1 MKELLKN
8 KQLTNI
14 LLDSLPHP
22 TMLIRRDKII
32 LAANRIAREVG
43 AKVGGYCWRDFG
55 QSKHIPEDHKRYI
68 NQHKDQIPP
77 GGTKCTFCLSD
88 EAFEKNKPTCRP
100 EIEAFGGLWEAW
112 WVPIESNLYFHY
124 AINISEIKRAKNK
137 LQKAHDELERRVE
150 ERTGELKIK
159 SENLEETNTAL
170 KVLLKQREKDR
181 IELEEKVLSNVRE
194 MVAPFLSKLKKTRL
208 DAGQMDYINVLESNL
223 NDIISPFSQRL
234 SFKHLNLTPSEI
246 QTANLIKQGKTS
258 KQIANMLHLSPRTI
272 ESHRRNI
279 RDKLGIKNK
288 KANLR
293 TYLLSIQNT

>member
-1 MKELLKN
+1 VIKL
-8 KQLTNI
+8 
-14 LLDSLPHP
+14 
-22 TMLIRRDKII
+22 
-32 LAANRIAREVG
+32 
-43 AKVGGYCWRDFG
+43 F
-55 QSKHIPEDHKRYI
+55 
-68 NQHKDQIPP
+68 
-77 GGTKCTFCLSD
+77 SD

-150 ERTGELKIK
+150 KRTRELKIK
-159 SENLEETNTAL
+159 RENLEETNTAL

-181 IELEEKVLSNVRE
+181 IELEEKVLSNVRK

-223 NDIISPFSQRL
+223 NDIISPFSQKL

-246 QTANLIKQGKTS
+246 QIANLIKQGKTS
-258 KQIANMLHLSPRTI
+258 KQIATTLHLSSRTI